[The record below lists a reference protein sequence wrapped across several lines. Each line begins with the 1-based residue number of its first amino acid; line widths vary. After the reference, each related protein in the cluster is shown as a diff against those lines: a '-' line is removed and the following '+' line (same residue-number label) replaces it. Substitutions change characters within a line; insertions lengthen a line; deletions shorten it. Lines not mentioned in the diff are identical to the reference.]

1 MRRHVI
7 LGLILLVA
15 IVVTTSLPAAGP
27 EEEQDSRQ
35 MRLRGSYGLEEDQ
48 DSRPTYEVDY
58 EKGCQACGESDADL
72 QDCKIRNL
80 QCIVRN
86 LQTEIQT
93 VKRLAIG

>member
-1 MRRHVI
+1 MTRHV
-7 LGLILLVA
+7 LQGLILLVA

-27 EEEQDSRQ
+27 EEDQDSRQ
-35 MRLRGSYGLEEDQ
+35 MRPSD
-48 DSRPTYEVDY
+48 YEVDY